1 MDISPSQVIR
11 FCQMGL
17 QEKILHSQTIWYC
30 LFCETCSTRCPQGVD
45 IKGVMDGFRRMA
57 IREGI
62 KPKAQV
68 RNLEKAFKDN
78 IKGFGRVYE
87 PGVVLDFNVRSGNFL
102 HDVIL
107 FPLMLIKRKI
117 SLLPHF
123 KRTSEVNRVL
133 RKANQ
138 VARKKLEVNQ

>member
-1 MDISPSQVIR
+1 
-11 FCQMGL
+11 
-17 QEKILHSQTIWYC
+17 
-30 LFCETCSTRCPQGVD
+30 
-45 IKGVMDGFRRMA
+45 MDGFRRMA

-87 PGVVLDFNVRSGNFL
+87 PGVVLDFNIRSGNFL

-138 VARKKLEVNQ
+138 VTRKKLEVNQ